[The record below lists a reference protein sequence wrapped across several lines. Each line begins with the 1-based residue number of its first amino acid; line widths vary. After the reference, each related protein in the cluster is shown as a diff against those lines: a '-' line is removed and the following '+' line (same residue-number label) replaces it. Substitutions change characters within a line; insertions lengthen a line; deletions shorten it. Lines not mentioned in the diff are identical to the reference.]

1 MQVHLEYMGEDK
13 EVPGS
18 KMFKVEAIHVTT
30 TRNRRKF
37 TKEELEIAARSLS
50 FRPLNINHE
59 VTRALPFNQN
69 GFLLNTTLD
78 MHFNPEKN
86 VVEGRIR
93 VSDID
98 TIHRIESKDIDA
110 VSIEQ
115 MPTRGETCDIVS
127 CEQHG
132 VAFIG
137 LALLE
142 KGIMPGDP
150 NAKILTESFTT
161 NTISD
166 LTVPDVQ
173 RECEAC
179 TDFTK
184 CHKCEHKMKAED
196 CMADKIR
203 EVKAAHPDWE
213 QKRIL
218 AVALSKCG
226 KSKDEQI
233 VLYEKFKG
241 YLQ

>member
-1 MQVHLEYMGEDK
+1 MKVHLEYMGEDK

-30 TRNRRKF
+30 TRNKRKF
-37 TKEELEIAARSLS
+37 TKNELEMAARSLS
-50 FRPLNINHE
+50 FRPLNINHDDSKS
-59 VTRALPFNQN
+59 LPFNEG

-78 MHFNPEKN
+78 MHFEGIKN
-86 VVEGRIR
+86 AVIGKIR
-93 VSDID
+93 VSDLD
-98 TIHRIESKDIDA
+98 TIHRIESKEIDT

-115 MPTRGETCDIVS
+115 MPTRGETCDVIS

-142 KGIMPGDP
+142 KGVAPGDP
-150 NAKILTESFTT
+150 NAKIFTESFIAD
-161 NTISD
+161 TIAD

-179 TDFTK
+179 TDFTR
-184 CHKCEHKMKAED
+184 CHKCEHKVKAED

-203 EVKAAHPDWE
+203 EVKDAHPDWD
-213 QKRIL
+213 QDRII

-226 KSKDEQI
+226 KSREEQLA
-233 VLYEKFKG
+233 LYEKFKE
-241 YLQ
+241 

>member
-1 MQVHLEYMGEDK
+1 MQVHLEYLGEDK

-18 KMFKVEAIHVTT
+18 RIFKVEAIHVTT

-37 TKEELEIAARSLS
+37 TKEELQIAARSLS

-59 VTRALPFNQN
+59 ETRMLPFNQN

-78 MHFNPEKN
+78 MHFNPEKS

-93 VSDID
+93 VSDVE
-98 TIHRIESKDIDA
+98 TIHRIETKDIDT

-142 KGIMPGDP
+142 KGVMPGDP
-150 NAKILTESFTT
+150 NARILTESFTSEI
-161 NTISD
+161 ISQ
-166 LTVPDVQ
+166 LIVSKVQ
-173 RECEAC
+173 RECTSC
-179 TDFTK
+179 TDFIPCT
-184 CHKCEHKMKAED
+184 KCEHKINRED
-196 CMADKIR
+196 CMADAIKEI
-203 EVKAAHPDWE
+203 KSAHPDWE
-213 QKRIL
+213 QDQVI

-226 KSKDEQI
+226 KSKEEQW
-233 VLYEKFKG
+233 VLYEQYKD
-241 YLQ
+241 Y